1 MNEPSSEANSDKLSV
16 DAICV
21 YCNKR
26 FTSMHSISMH
36 LKETAN
42 RHAVNFVN
50 RGKYDKKTG
59 TIRKNSDYF
68 NFVAKIGMPLF
79 TSILSPDIKR
89 RRTL

>member
-36 LKETAN
+36 LRGTAN

-59 TIRKNSDYF
+59 LKERSRSELNS
-68 NFVAKIGMPLF
+68 
-79 TSILSPDIKR
+79 SI
-89 RRTL
+89 

>member
-1 MNEPSSEANSDKLSV
+1 MNEPSSESNSDNLSV

-21 YCNKR
+21 YCSKR

-36 LKETAN
+36 LKGTAN

-59 TIRKNSDYF
+59 LKERSRSELNS
-68 NFVAKIGMPLF
+68 
-79 TSILSPDIKR
+79 TLSDK
-89 RRTL
+89 